1 MSSGAHTTGKSHYLR
16 SSYRESLVEHL
27 FVGSLLKHFW
37 NRDDYNVEVLNPQVD
52 DAGYDLVIE
61 HGGVI
66 RHVQLKATFK
76 GAKTAHVNLNAHLAE
91 KPSGCVVAVVLEEG
105 LIGANDLGV
114 LLQALADTRTQ
125 AKNPLDA
132 LGWQE
137 GVDEDLLGLLADAI
151 HPASPLDEANDRP
164 RQVIVDDYGA
174 VLKVLPFA
182 EYVGGDQHP

>member
-37 NRDDYNVEVLNPQVD
+37 NRDDYNVEVLKPQVD

-91 KPSGCVVAVVLEEG
+91 KPSGCVVAVVLDPETLDAIGYGWFGGPPRRPLPEEWEG
-105 LIGANDLGV
+105 LAKARHAKGNAAGV
-114 LLQALADTRTQ
+114 KTERPNIRKLPYSKFLER
-125 AKNPLDA
+125 
-132 LGWQE
+132 
-137 GVDEDLLGLLADAI
+137 GLR
-151 HPASPLDEANDRP
+151 LDE
-164 RQVIVDDYGA
+164 
-174 VLKVLPFA
+174 LA
-182 EYVGGDQHP
+182 ERLFGKR